1 MSECIFCSIAEG
13 KIPAKIAHRD
23 DEIVAFHDVAP
34 KAPTHLLVI
43 PVRHVESVNGASAAD
58 AALLGR
64 MLLVCKDLA
73 AREGIDRTG
82 YRIVTNTGRGAG
94 QSVFHLHFHL
104 LGGRELGW
112 PPG

>member
-1 MSECIFCSIAEG
+1 MSECVFCDIVEG

-23 DEIVAFHDVAP
+23 DEIVAFHDAGP
-34 KAPTHLLVI
+34 QAPTHILVV
-43 PVRHVESVNGASAAD
+43 PVRHVASVGEAVEAD
-58 AALLGR
+58 AGLLGR

-73 AREGIDRTG
+73 AREGVAARG

-94 QSVFHLHFHL
+94 QSVFQLHFHL
-104 LGGRELGW
+104 LGGRDMGW